1 MFLTIFGTSEHD
13 SDVEKAN
20 KGHITSFNVKLRVK
34 SSFEA

>member
-20 KGHITSFNVKLRVK
+20 KGHIRSLKVKLRV
-34 SSFEA
+34 